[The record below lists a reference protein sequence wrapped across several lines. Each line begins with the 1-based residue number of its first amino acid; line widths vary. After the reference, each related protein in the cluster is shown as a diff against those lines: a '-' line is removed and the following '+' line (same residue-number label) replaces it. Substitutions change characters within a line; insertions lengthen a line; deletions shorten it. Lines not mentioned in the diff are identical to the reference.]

1 MSYQKQLYPFKI
13 VLFFVSKTAVMTNEK
28 LAQGAKELRKEKNF
42 SQEELAKLSGLSLRT
57 IQRIEKGETT
67 PTGETLKRLSN
78 VLEVSPHE
86 LLEWNTSNDI
96 LIKTIQTKYDFLHIF
111 KDKLVLSSTAEIDD
125 LVADYGKSVNNVF
138 KTLMVFFISIPI
150 SSVMAV
156 IFYTIDRYGL
166 AFNSG
171 AFSFCFLV
179 IAFKTLLFTSGAT
192 LIKKDHITK
201 IKLIR
206 SLSKNVLV
214 ISHKESG
221 RIKERGIVLEKNQV
235 ATVKNVLLSEGL
247 IEEKN
252 IHLNNKT
259 IILRMALSTLMI
271 LGAFYLVYTMGI
283 KEMMFYYGAIFL
295 SLSII
300 ELVKITVKLTQPIRS
315 KKTSIKYG
323 V

>member
-1 MSYQKQLYPFKI
+1 M
-13 VLFFVSKTAVMTNEK
+13 VSKTTAMTNEK
-28 LAQGAKELRKEKNF
+28 LAQGVKVLRKEKAF

-78 VLEVSPHE
+78 VLEVSPQE
-86 LLEWNTSNDI
+86 LLEWNTTNDI
-96 LIKTIQTKYDFLHIF
+96 LIKTIQTRYDFLHIF

-125 LVADYGKSVNNVF
+125 LVADYGKTVNNVF
-138 KTLMVFFISIPI
+138 KTLMVFFIFIPI
-150 SSVMAV
+150 FSVMAV
-156 IFYTIDRYGL
+156 LFYTIDMYGM

-171 AFSFCFLV
+171 AFSFLFLLV
-179 IAFKTLLFTSGAT
+179 AFKTLLFTSGAT

-201 IKLIR
+201 IKLIK
-206 SLSKNVLV
+206 SLSQNVLV

-221 RIKERGIVLEKNQV
+221 RIKERGIILEKDQV
-235 ATVKNVLLSEGL
+235 AAVKNILLSEGL

-259 IILRMALSTLMI
+259 IILQIVLSTLMM
-271 LGAFYLVYTMGI
+271 LGAFYLVHTMGI
-283 KEMMFYYGAIFL
+283 KEMGFYYGAILL
-295 SLSII
+295 SVGII
-300 ELVKITVKLTQPIRS
+300 TLVQMTVKLMQPIFI